1 MKIIEV
7 LEYFEQLIPVDF
19 QENYDNCGLQLGNA
33 QDDFKQAIITLD
45 ITEEI
50 LDEAINRGSN
60 LIISHHPLIFHCLK
74 KITGS
79 SYVERVIEKA
89 IKNNITIYSAHTSLD
104 NNFAGLNVYIGS
116 KLGLKNMKILS
127 PVGNLLKKLV
137 VFCPTDHAEKLCEEL
152 FLAGGGHIGNYDCC
166 SFNVQGKGSFRG
178 NDNANPFVGKPN
190 ELHYEEETRIEL
202 IFPNNIEK
210 KIIKA
215 LLLNHPYEE
224 VAYDIYKLDNTYEKV
239 GAGIIGNLEYP
250 ANTLDFLQFI
260 KETFGTNCIRHN
272 KISIQQIQTVAFCGG
287 SGIFLTNQAIRS
299 KADIFIT
306 SDIKYHDFFEEKI
319 ILADIGHFESEQF
332 SVELIAAMLKKKFP
346 TFAFL
351 ISETKTNPVNYF

>member
-19 QENYDNCGLQLGNA
+19 QENYDNCGLQVGNA
-33 QDDFKQAIITLD
+33 QANLIRALITLD

-50 LDEAINRGSN
+50 LDEAISKDCN
-60 LIISHHPLIFHCLK
+60 LIISHHPLIFHGLK

-79 SYVERVIEKA
+79 GIVERVIEKA
-89 IKNNITIYSAHTSLD
+89 IINNITIYSAHTSLD
-104 NNFAGLNVYIGS
+104 NNFAGLNAYIGI
-116 KLGLKNMKILS
+116 KLGLKNIKILS

-137 VFCPTDHAEKLCEEL
+137 VFCPTDHAEKLRAEL

-166 SFNVQGKGSFRG
+166 GFNMQGKGSFRG

-190 ELHYEEETRIEL
+190 KLHYEDETRIEL

-210 KIIKA
+210 KIIRS
-215 LLLNHPYEE
+215 LLQNHPYEE

-239 GAGIIGNLEYP
+239 GAGIIGNLEHSLK
-250 ANTLDFLQFI
+250 TLDFLHLI
-260 KETFGTNCIRHN
+260 KEIFGTKCIRHN
-272 KISIQQIQTVAFCGG
+272 KISTQQIQTVAFCGG

-332 SVELIAAMLKKKFP
+332 SVELIASLLMKKFP

-351 ISETKTNPVNYF
+351 ISEAKSNPVNYF